1 MKMNELKEYLL
12 KSSVESSLTNKWFLK
27 AYVLFLRTV
36 LRNLIKEIRLFNND
50 IEIKTTPNNLR
61 SLLYFLQN
69 HTLCKYKQ
77 LNDVICSDHPGK
89 KRRFSVAYL
98 LFSWHY
104 NSYMTV
110 IVQTNEVLPIPSVT
124 PIFAGAGWLEREVW
138 DLFGIFF
145 EEHPDLRRILTD
157 YGFSGHPLRK
167 DFPLTGFLEVY
178 YNDSTKRMNYEP
190 VELSQEY
197 RSFHL
202 QSPWI
207 ENYQKLSS
215 KQQ

>member
-1 MKMNELKEYLL
+1 MNNSLL
-12 KSSVESSLTNKWFLK
+12 IRKWFLK
-27 AYVLFLRTV
+27 KYILFLRTV
-36 LRNLIKEIRLFNND
+36 LRNLIKEIRFVNND

-61 SLLYFLQN
+61 SVLYFLKN

-77 LNDVICSDHPGK
+77 LSEITCSDHPGK
-89 KRRFSVAYL
+89 KRRFAVAYVL
-98 LFSWHY
+98 CSLHY
-104 NSYMTV
+104 NTYITV
-110 IVQTNEVLPIPSVT
+110 VVQTNEVLPIPSVT
-124 PIFAGAGWLEREVW
+124 PNFLGAGWLEREIW

-145 EEHPDLRRILTD
+145 EDHPDLRRILTD

-197 RSFHL
+197 RSFVL

-207 ENYQKLSS
+207 QNYQKLSS
-215 KQQ
+215 KNK

>member
-1 MKMNELKEYLL
+1 MEELLL
-12 KSSVESSLTNKWFLK
+12 VRKWFIK
-27 AYVLFLRTV
+27 NYSLFLRTV
-36 LRNLIKEIRLFNND
+36 LRNLIKEIRFSNND
-50 IEIKTTPNNLR
+50 VEIKTTPNNLR
-61 SLLYFLQN
+61 SVLYFLKN

-77 LNDVICSDHPGK
+77 LSEVICSDHPGK
-89 KRRFSVAYL
+89 KRRFSVAYVL
-98 LFSWHY
+98 CSLHY
-104 NSYMTV
+104 NSYITV
-110 IVQTNEVLPIPSVT
+110 VVQTNEVLPIPSVT
-124 PIFAGAGWLEREVW
+124 PIFSGAGWLEREVW

-178 YNDSTKRMNYEP
+178 YNDSAKRMNYEP

-197 RSFHL
+197 RSFIL
-202 QSPWI
+202 QSPWVQ
-207 ENYQKLSS
+207 NYQKLSS